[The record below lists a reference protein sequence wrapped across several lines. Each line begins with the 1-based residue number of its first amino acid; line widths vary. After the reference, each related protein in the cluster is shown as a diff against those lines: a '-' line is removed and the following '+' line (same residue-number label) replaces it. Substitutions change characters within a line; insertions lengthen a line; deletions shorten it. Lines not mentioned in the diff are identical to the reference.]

1 MAFFPVAILR
11 RHPGL
16 NGKLFAGKRYN
27 GKISTAFWI
36 QSFNYVLC
44 RHRQDRGELLTAVI
58 RISIHPEYLPASE
71 EAKESGGYR
80 AHGTLQHDVAVLE
93 LAARVRF
100 DRYMH

>member
-36 QSFNYVLC
+36 QSLADPPLPHLTRTYYT
-44 RHRQDRGELLTAVI
+44 DGPLLGPT
-58 RISIHPEYLPASE
+58 
-71 EAKESGGYR
+71 
-80 AHGTLQHDVAVLE
+80 
-93 LAARVRF
+93 F
-100 DRYMH
+100 

>member
-36 QSFNYVLC
+36 QSFLTTFKRNCGFFYKGRGLLNLSKQNDSK
-44 RHRQDRGELLTAVI
+44 RQNVILKYELRSDCSDPYNQNLN
-58 RISIHPEYLPASE
+58 
-71 EAKESGGYR
+71 
-80 AHGTLQHDVAVLE
+80 
-93 LAARVRF
+93 
-100 DRYMH
+100 